1 LYTALPDS
9 TERKAAQ
16 TVLYDILKGML
27 CIMAPVMSFTAAE
40 AWEHLPHAVAGKR
53 RKSHDIFL
61 QEFPGQDE
69 NVIDLELDKKW
80 KRLLEVR
87 SEITRAL
94 EGARRDKVIG
104 HPLEA
109 KVLVKVT
116 GSLEEFLA
124 DKWET
129 LKMISIVSELSRA
142 EVLQGDVYASE
153 EIPELQVSVQP
164 ASGEKCERCWLRSE
178 TVGDDKNH
186 PELCSRCTSVVA
198 HIE

>member
-1 LYTALPDS
+1 
-9 TERKAAQ
+9 
-16 TVLYDILKGML
+16 
-27 CIMAPVMSFTAAE
+27 
-40 AWEHLPHAVAGKR
+40 
-53 RKSHDIFL
+53 L
-61 QEFPGQDE
+61 QEFPEQDD
-69 NVIDLELDKKW
+69 NVIDPELDEKW
-80 KRLLEVR
+80 KNLLEIR
-87 SEITRAL
+87 SEITKAL

-129 LKMISIVSELSRA
+129 LKMISIVSELSQSD
-142 EVLQGDVYASE
+142 VLQGDVYKSA
-153 EIPELQVSVQP
+153 EIPELQVSVLP

-178 TVGDDKNH
+178 TVGDDDNH

-198 HIE
+198 HIG